1 MSETPEHYNMK
12 IQPIEFIMANGL
24 GFCEG
29 NILKYISRYKQKG
42 GVSDLYK
49 AHYYLELLIDHIEEN
64 RDEYKLP
71 TPSEEMAQLEKNKAA
86 IIAQNQEWDEIV
98 KACDKGDGVII
109 QEVEPKKFV
118 RWNGPRRESIKSD
131 QEIEQLENLKAQKI
145 AENKAWASVVEKDAK
160 EDKTEYEPLQDPN
173 YMQGFNYCE
182 TCKTHHLANR
192 DGW

>member
-1 MSETPEHYNMK
+1 MIDTPEHYDMK

-64 RDEYKLP
+64 LGDYKLP
-71 TPSEEMAQLEKNKAA
+71 TPSEEMEQLEKKKA
-86 IIAQNQEWDEIV
+86 I
-98 KACDKGDGVII
+98 
-109 QEVEPKKFV
+109 
-118 RWNGPRRESIKSD
+118 
-131 QEIEQLENLKAQKI
+131 KI
-145 AENKAWASVVEKDAK
+145 AANKVWASVVEKDAK
-160 EDKTEYEPLQDPN
+160 EDKREYEPLQDPN